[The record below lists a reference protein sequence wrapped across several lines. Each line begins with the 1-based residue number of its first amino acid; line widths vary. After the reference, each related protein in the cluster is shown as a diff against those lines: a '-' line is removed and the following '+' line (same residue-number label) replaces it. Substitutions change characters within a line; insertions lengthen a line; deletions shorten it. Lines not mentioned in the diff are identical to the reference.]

1 MHLFAL
7 IPSQGASQLLR
18 QLVDVLGKRS
28 NNSRRVLAGDLDEHR
43 EAGIALDEG
52 GDVRIV
58 RSGKKVSFPM
68 PRHSAILNLGGP
80 LADGDH
86 IEDMSL
92 STLRVVALG
101 VTHPPRSTQLCRQL
115 LLQHAAGLDEE
126 AAIDRF
132 VRYLHVLVGASAS
145 RRSAAVTIAGPASAP
160 RAIVAR
166 CTAPND
172 KAWAATPAPWHAD
185 QPGLH
190 DRPDGRRCA

>member
-18 QLVDVLGKRS
+18 QLADMLGKRS

-52 GDVRIV
+52 
-58 RSGKKVSFPM
+58 
-68 PRHSAILNLGGP
+68 
-80 LADGDH
+80 GDH

-132 VRYLHVLVGASAS
+132 VRYLHVLVGWKLLLQP
-145 RRSAAVTIAGPASAP
+145 AGDLL
-160 RAIVAR
+160 R
-166 CTAPND
+166 
-172 KAWAATPAPWHAD
+172 
-185 QPGLH
+185 
-190 DRPDGRRCA
+190 